1 MNALKIGLAVAGLAL
16 STQAAAQVVFYE
28 HDDFSGRSFTA
39 ERPIGNFDRFGFN
52 DRASSVV
59 VLRDRWEV
67 CTDAGFRGACVVL
80 RPGRYPSL
88 SALGLND
95 RVSSVRPVERNAR
108 IEDRRYAPPPPV
120 AVYDNYR
127 RPNERLFEANVIE
140 ARAVY
145 ADAGQRCWVERERVG
160 SDANIG
166 GAIVGGLI
174 GGVLGHQIGGGR
186 GQDVATA
193 GGAVAGAAIGSQ
205 AGRGGSYSQDVRR
218 CENVP
223 TSGRPDHWDVTYAFR
238 GVEHRMQTTVPPG
251 PTVTVN
257 EQGEPRG

>member
-28 HDDFSGRSFTA
+28 HDDFRGRSFTA
-39 ERPIGNFDRFGFN
+39 ERSIGNFDRFGFN

-67 CTDAGFRGACVVL
+67 CTDAGFGGSCVVL

-127 RPNERLFEANVIE
+127 RPDERLFEANVIE

-145 ADAGQRCWVERERVG
+145 ADAGQRCWVERDRVG

-174 GGVLGHQIGGGR
+174 GGVLGPPDRRRARGRMSPPPAARLPARRSAPKPDAAGVIRRTFVVARTCRRAGVPIIG
-186 GQDVATA
+186 T
-193 GGAVAGAAIGSQ
+193 
-205 AGRGGSYSQDVRR
+205 
-218 CENVP
+218 
-223 TSGRPDHWDVTYAFR
+223 
-238 GVEHRMQTTVPPG
+238 
-251 PTVTVN
+251 
-257 EQGEPRG
+257 